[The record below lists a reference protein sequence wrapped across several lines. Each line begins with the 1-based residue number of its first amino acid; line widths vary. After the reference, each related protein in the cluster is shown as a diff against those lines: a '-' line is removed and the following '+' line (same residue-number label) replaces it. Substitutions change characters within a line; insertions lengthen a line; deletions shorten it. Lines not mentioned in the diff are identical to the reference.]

1 MFDYGNSSIL
11 LGSQRKSLND
21 AMGRYQ
27 AVINDIDNDKIEK
40 LVNDDRVDVGVSHL
54 LGMVSYGDFKL
65 TVRSMDKTL
74 MDLAKYP
81 DLQENCQKRKKR
93 LPLQKLFLKE
103 LDYLSLW
110 AITYQ

>member
-1 MFDYGNSSIL
+1 MGIL
-11 LGSQRKSLND
+11 
-21 AMGRYQ
+21 
-27 AVINDIDNDKIEK
+27 
-40 LVNDDRVDVGVSHL
+40 
-54 LGMVSYGDFKL
+54 KL

-81 DLQENCQKRKKR
+81 DLQGIARNGKRGCHYKSF
-93 LPLQKLFLKE
+93 FLKE